1 MSKYAIYYIIDN
13 TLIPS
18 IDWFFSLSMTNHDFL
33 FHHYVSAMLPELDID
48 GDVYSEEKYRYRDR
62 FTLQNPFTILFD
74 GEPFMKITDP
84 QHIARITEL
93 LLTQN

>member
-1 MSKYAIYYIIDN
+1 MSKYAIYYIIDD

-18 IDWFFSLSMTNHDFL
+18 IDWFF
-33 FHHYVSAMLPELDID
+33 
-48 GDVYSEEKYRYRDR
+48 R